1 MRKVLI
7 FSCIL
12 GLALIGCSNN
22 NPMANE
28 SNENP
33 VFAYPGSSPDPMT
46 QSMAVANTHLAA
58 VNSSELNV
66 QAGTES
72 YLCLWTSGTYDD
84 TGTWNYTDSDFDYT
98 VGNDGSLSIET
109 ITALCDP
116 IQGLLTTAAA
126 FYFPAN
132 EKKALNYD
140 LFGSVTWGSLPTLP
154 SGWCW
159 ILMVDYNWSG
169 VPHSHGLT
177 VTLDWAGA
185 YNHGNTIPPIGGIC
199 GWPLVGNPPPP
210 FNVHGI

>member
-46 QSMAVANTHLAA
+46 QSTAVAQTHLVA

-66 QAGTES
+66 PAGTDT
-72 YLCLWTSGTYDD
+72 YLCLWTSGTYYD
-84 TGTWNYTDSDFDYT
+84 TGTWNYTDTDFDYT
-98 VGNDGSLSIET
+98 VNSSGTLYVET
-109 ITALCDP
+109 INYLCNPTA
-116 IQGLLTTAAA
+116 GNLTTAAA
-126 FYFPAN
+126 FYYPPT

-140 LFGSVTWGSLPTLP
+140 LFGSVTWGFLPGLPTD
-154 SGWCW
+154 WCW
-159 ILMVDYNWSG
+159 ILMVDYGWSG
-169 VPHSHGLT
+169 VPHSHGIS
-177 VTLDWAGA
+177 VNLDWAGA
-185 YNHGNTIPPIGGIC
+185 YNHGDTLPPIAGVC
-199 GWPLVGNPPPP
+199 GWPLSSDPPGQ
-210 FNVHGI
+210 FTVHGI